1 MKRNRHVFMDQ
12 ANDGTQGGAA
22 GGGTGAGAAAAG
34 AAAGAG
40 QNGANGA
47 ASGTGAAP
55 GSVLASGQAAGPGGQ
70 GAAGGASVG
79 ANDWIPEKYR
89 VAKDSGEVDV
99 EASARKVAEAY
110 GHLEKRL
117 GSGDIPPKTADE
129 YTFTMPDQ
137 FKDQFN
143 PNEDP
148 LFKEFKK
155 DAHGA
160 GLTQKQFDFVMAKYF
175 DVAPQLVGASA
186 ALNLQDATAELRKLW
201 PSEQQFGEGATR
213 ADRAVRAY
221 ANPGAADQTGSYVRL
236 EKKFG
241 NDPDFIALM
250 ANIGKETREDLPPA
264 GSILPEADVE
274 SLQKSEAYWNASH
287 KDHVATK
294 AKVDAHYARKF
305 GNAPKR

>member
-1 MKRNRHVFMDQ
+1 MRNRYVFM
-12 ANDGTQGGAA
+12 AEAGDGTQGGAG
-22 GGGTGAGAAAAG
+22 GGGTGAGAAGSG
-34 AAAGAG
+34 AAAGSG
-40 QNGANGA
+40 QNGTDGA
-47 ASGTGAAP
+47 ASGAGSAS
-55 GSVLASGQAAGPGGQ
+55 GSVLASAQAAAAGGQ
-70 GAAGGASVG
+70 GAAGGAASG

-89 VAKDSGEVDV
+89 VAKDGGEVDV

-129 YTFTMPDQ
+129 YTVTVPDQYKDQ
-137 FKDQFN
+137 FKPEGDALFN
-143 PNEDP
+143 
-148 LFKEFKK
+148 EFKK

-160 GLTQKQFDFVMAKYF
+160 GLTQKQFDFVMGKYF
-175 DVAPQLVGASA
+175 DVAPQLVGAGA
-186 ALNLQDATAELRKLW
+186 QLNVQDATAELRKLW
-201 PSEQQFGEGATR
+201 PSEQQFGEGANR

-250 ANIGKETREDLPPA
+250 SNIGKETREDLPPA

-274 SLQKSEAYWNASH
+274 SLQKSESYWNANH